1 MQLLKLPN
9 EGRSANQREIEKL
22 SSIPPSFEELKIVTL
37 TRFAAA
43 GLALSLLMGS
53 SALAQ
58 TQGKNEVSIHQTK
71 PVDLTPVDSQANLVE
86 ALIVNARLPGPA
98 WWKVSDADT
107 TVYVMGVPAFTPRK
121 LDFDD
126 SVLRRRLDGANVLII
141 GQEPEVRILSL
152 LALIPGRGK
161 PFMMD
166 RPMRDTLPPELR
178 ARLET
183 RLKARSKPVSEY
195 DEMKPALAGFI
206 IANDRGGGVSIT
218 VGDLTDRIRDLA
230 KSKAVAVQPR
240 VKKLDDYDLIGMVKS
255 LAEAPRPLQE
265 LCLDAGLK
273 EAENGLAGVRETA
286 EQWAEGQVREVVSAE
301 RGYQR
306 CLASTPW
313 IARQF
318 KDGQDDAV
326 SAIASALKKPGKAV
340 AVIELRSLLT
350 EGGVLDR
357 LRAKG
362 FTVTAPE

>member
-1 MQLLKLPN
+1 M
-9 EGRSANQREIEKL
+9 
-22 SSIPPSFEELKIVTL
+22 TL

-43 GLALSLLMGS
+43 GLALSLLCGG

-58 TQGKNEVSIHQTK
+58 VQGKNEVSIHQTK

-86 ALIVNARLPGPA
+86 ELIVNARLPGPA
-98 WWKVSDADT
+98 WWKVTDADT
-107 TVYVMGVPAFTPRK
+107 TVYVMGVPAFMPDK

-126 SVLRRRLDGANVLII
+126 SVLRRRLDGASILII
-141 GQEPEVRILSL
+141 GQQPDISILGL
-152 LALIPGRGK
+152 LSLIPGRGK
-161 PFMMD
+161 QFIAE
-166 RPMRDTLPPELR
+166 RPMRETLPPDLR
-178 ARLET
+178 ARLEKQ
-183 RLKARSKPVSEY
+183 LKARGKPATEF
-195 DEMKPALAGFI
+195 DKWKPALAGFV
-206 IANDRGGGVSIT
+206 IANRGGDNVSISL
-218 VGDLTDRIRDLA
+218 GKDTDRFRDLA
-230 KSKAVAVQPR
+230 KSKAVAVKPR

-255 LAEAPRPLQE
+255 LADAPQPLQE

-273 EAENGLAGVRETA
+273 QAENGLASIRETA

-326 SAIASALKKPGKAV
+326 GAITSALKKPGKAV
-340 AVIELRSLLT
+340 AIIELRSLLT
-350 EGGVLDR
+350 EDGVLDR

-362 FTVTAPE
+362 FTVVAPE

>member
-1 MQLLKLPN
+1 M
-9 EGRSANQREIEKL
+9 
-22 SSIPPSFEELKIVTL
+22 TL

-43 GLALSLLMGS
+43 GLAISLLCGG

-58 TQGKNEVSIHQTK
+58 AQGKNEVSVYQTK
-71 PVDLTPVDSQANLVE
+71 PVALTPVDSQANLVE
-86 ALIVNARLPGPA
+86 ELIVNARLPGPA

-107 TVYVMGVPAFTPRK
+107 TVYVMGVPAFMPDK

-141 GQEPEVRILSL
+141 GQQPDVKILSL
-152 LALIPGRGK
+152 LGLIPGKGK
-161 PFMMD
+161 QFMTD
-166 RPMRDTLPPELR
+166 RPMRETLPPDLR
-178 ARLET
+178 ARLEKQ
-183 RLKARSKPVSEY
+183 LKARGKKADEY
-195 DEMKPALAGFI
+195 DKVKPALAGFV

-218 VGDLTDRIRDLA
+218 VGKFTDRFHDLA
-230 KSKAVAVQPR
+230 KSKEIAVQPR

-255 LAEAPRPLQE
+255 LADAPQPLQE

-273 EAENGLAGVRETA
+273 QAENGLATVRETA
-286 EQWAEGQVREVVSAE
+286 EQWAEGQVREVVAAD

-326 SAIASALKKPGKAV
+326 GAIASALKKPGKAV

-357 LRAKG
+357 LRARG

>member
-1 MQLLKLPN
+1 M
-9 EGRSANQREIEKL
+9 
-22 SSIPPSFEELKIVTL
+22 TL

-43 GLALSLLMGS
+43 GLAISLMCGGS
-53 SALAQ
+53 AFAQ
-58 TQGKNEVSIHQTK
+58 AQGKNEVSIHQTK

-86 ALIVNARLPGPA
+86 ELIVNARLPGPA

-107 TVYVMGVPAFTPRK
+107 TVYVMGVPAFAPRK
-121 LDFDD
+121 LDFDT
-126 SVLRRRLDGANVLII
+126 SVLRRRLDGANILII

-161 PFMMD
+161 QFKVD
-166 RPMRDTLPPELR
+166 RPMRETLPPDLR
-178 ARLET
+178 ARLEKQ
-183 RLKARSKPVSEY
+183 LKARGKPL
-195 DEMKPALAGFI
+195 DEHDDMKPALAGFV
-206 IANDRGGGVSIT
+206 IANERGGGVSIT
-218 VGDLTDRIRDLA
+218 VGDLTNKIRDLA
-230 KSKAVAVQPR
+230 KSKEVAVQPR
-240 VKKLDDYDLIGMVKS
+240 VRKLGDYDLIGMVKS
-255 LAEAPRPLQE
+255 LAEAPQPLQE

-273 EAENGLAGVRETA
+273 EAENGLASVRETA
-286 EQWAEGQVREVVSAE
+286 DQWAEGQVRQVVAAE

-326 SAIASALKKPGKAV
+326 GAITSALKKPGKAV
-340 AVIELRSLLT
+340 AIIELRSLLA

>member
-1 MQLLKLPN
+1 M
-9 EGRSANQREIEKL
+9 
-22 SSIPPSFEELKIVTL
+22 TL

-43 GLALSLLMGS
+43 GLAISLLCSG

-58 TQGKNEVSIHQTK
+58 AQGKNEVSIHQTK

-86 ALIVNARLPGPA
+86 ELIVNARLPGPA
-98 WWKVSDADT
+98 WWKVSDGDT
-107 TVYVMGVPAFTPRK
+107 TVYVMGVPEFMPDK

-141 GQEPEVRILSL
+141 GQQPDIKILSL
-152 LALIPGRGK
+152 LGLIPGRGK
-161 PFMMD
+161 EFMTE
-166 RPMRDTLPPELR
+166 RPMRETLPPDLR
-178 ARLET
+178 ARLEKQ
-183 RLKARSKPVSEY
+183 LKARGKKL
-195 DEMKPALAGFI
+195 DEFDKVKPALAGFV
-206 IANDRGGGVSIT
+206 IANSRGGDGVSIT
-218 VGDLTDRIRDLA
+218 LGKDTDRFRDLA
-230 KSKAVAVQPR
+230 KSKEVAVKPR

-255 LAEAPRPLQE
+255 LADAPQPLQE

-273 EAENGLAGVRETA
+273 QVENGLATVREVA

-326 SAIASALKKPGKAV
+326 GAITSALKKPGKAV

-350 EGGVLDR
+350 EGGVLDC

>member
-1 MQLLKLPN
+1 MTLP
-9 EGRSANQREIEKL
+9 S
-22 SSIPPSFEELKIVTL
+22 
-37 TRFAAA
+37 FAAA
-43 GLALSLLMGS
+43 RPALSLLCGG

-58 TQGKNEVSIHQTK
+58 QQGKNEVSIHQTK

-86 ALIVNARLPGPA
+86 ELVVNARLPGPA
-98 WWKVSDADT
+98 WWKVTDGDT
-107 TVYVMGVPAFTPRK
+107 TVYVMGVPAFAPDK

-161 PFMMD
+161 QFIMGK
-166 RPMRDTLPPELR
+166 PMRETLQPDLR
-178 ARLET
+178 ARLEKQ
-183 RLKARSKPVSEY
+183 LAARGKPLTEY
-195 DEMKPALAGFI
+195 DDLKPALAGFV

-218 VGDLTDRIRDLA
+218 LGNLTDRIRDLA
-230 KSKAVAVQPR
+230 KSKDVAVQPR

-255 LAEAPRPLQE
+255 LAEAPEPLQA

-273 EAENGLAGVRETA
+273 QAENGLATLRETA
-286 EQWAEGQVREVVSAE
+286 DQWAEGQVREVVSDE

-318 KDGQDDAV
+318 RDGQDDAV
-326 SAIASALKKPGKAV
+326 GAITSALKKPGKAV
-340 AVIELRSLLT
+340 ALIELRSLLA

-362 FTVTAPE
+362 FTVTTPE

>member
-1 MQLLKLPN
+1 
-9 EGRSANQREIEKL
+9 
-22 SSIPPSFEELKIVTL
+22 
-37 TRFAAA
+37 
-43 GLALSLLMGS
+43 MG
-53 SALAQ
+53 
-58 TQGKNEVSIHQTK
+58 
-71 PVDLTPVDSQANLVE
+71 
-86 ALIVNARLPGPA
+86 
-98 WWKVSDADT
+98 
-107 TVYVMGVPAFTPRK
+107 MPAFAPKK

-126 SVLRRRLDGANVLII
+126 SVLRRRLDGSNVLIL

-152 LALIPGRGK
+152 LGLIPGKGK
-161 PFMMD
+161 QFTMAK
-166 RPMRDTLPPELR
+166 PMRDTLSPDLR

-183 RLKARSKPVSEY
+183 RLKAQGKPLSEY
-195 DEMKPALAGFI
+195 DDIKPALAGFVV
-206 IANDRGGGVSIT
+206 ANDRGGGVTIT
-218 VGDLTDRIRDLA
+218 LGSLTDRIRDLA
-230 KSKAVAVQPR
+230 KGKTVAVQPR

-255 LAEAPRPLQE
+255 LAEAPQPLQE

-273 EAENGLAGVRETA
+273 EADNGLASVRETA

-326 SAIASALKKPGKAV
+326 GAITSALKKPGKAV

>member
-1 MQLLKLPN
+1 M
-9 EGRSANQREIEKL
+9 
-22 SSIPPSFEELKIVTL
+22 TL

-43 GLALSLLMGS
+43 GLALSLLIAG

-58 TQGKNEVSIHQTK
+58 VQGRNEVSIHQTA
-71 PVDLTPVDSQANLVE
+71 PVDLHPVDSQANLVE
-86 ALIVNARLPGPA
+86 ELIVNARLPGPA
-98 WWKVSDADT
+98 WWKVTDADT
-107 TVYVMGVPAFTPRK
+107 TVYVMGVPAFAPDK

-141 GQEPEVRILSL
+141 GQQPEVRILSL

-161 PFMMD
+161 QFIMD
-166 RPMRDTLPPELR
+166 RPMRDTLPPDLR
-178 ARLET
+178 ARLEKH
-183 RLKARSKPVSEY
+183 LKAQGKPLSEH
-195 DEMKPALAGFI
+195 DDVKPALAGFI
-206 IANDRGGGVSIT
+206 VANDRGGGVSIT
-218 VGDLTDRIRDLA
+218 LGSLTDRIRDLA

-240 VKKLDDYDLIGMVKS
+240 VRKLDDYDLIGMVKS

-265 LCLDAGLK
+265 LCLDAGLRQ
-273 EAENGLAGVRETA
+273 AENGLAGFRETA

-326 SAIASALKKPGKAV
+326 GAISSALKKPGKAV
-340 AVIELRSLLT
+340 AVIELRSLLAQD
-350 EGGVLDR
+350 GVLDR

-362 FTVTAPE
+362 FTVVAPE

>member
-1 MQLLKLPN
+1 M
-9 EGRSANQREIEKL
+9 
-22 SSIPPSFEELKIVTL
+22 VTL

-43 GLALSLLMGS
+43 GLALSLLCGG

-58 TQGKNEVSIHQTK
+58 AQGKNEVSIHQTK

-86 ALIVNARLPGPA
+86 ELIVNARLPGPA
-98 WWKVSDADT
+98 WWKVSDGDT
-107 TVYVMGVPAFTPRK
+107 NVYVMGVPAFAPQK

-161 PFMMD
+161 PFIMD

-178 ARLET
+178 ARLEKQLAK
-183 RLKARSKPVSEY
+183 RAKPLTEY
-195 DEMKPALAGFI
+195 DELKPALAGFI
-206 IANDRGGGVSIT
+206 IANDRSGNVSIT
-218 VGDLTDRIRDLA
+218 IGDLTDRIQKLA
-230 KSKAVAVQPR
+230 KSKDIAVQPR
-240 VKKLDDYDLIGMVKS
+240 IKKLDDYDLIGMVKS
-255 LAEAPRPLQE
+255 LGEAPQPLQE

-286 EQWAEGQVREVVSAE
+286 DQWAEGQVKAVVAAE

-318 KDGQDDAV
+318 EDGQDDAV
-326 SAIASALKKPGKAV
+326 GAITSALKKPGKAV

-357 LRAKG
+357 LRGKG

>member
-1 MQLLKLPN
+1 M
-9 EGRSANQREIEKL
+9 
-22 SSIPPSFEELKIVTL
+22 TL

-43 GLALSLLMGS
+43 GLAISLLCGG

-58 TQGKNEVSIHQTK
+58 AQGKNEVSIHQTK
-71 PVDLTPVDSQANLVE
+71 PVALTPVDSQANLVE
-86 ALIVNARLPGPA
+86 ELIVNARLPGPA
-98 WWKVSDADT
+98 WWKVSDDDT
-107 TVYVMGVPAFTPRK
+107 TVYVMGVPDFMPDK
-121 LDFDD
+121 LDFDT
-126 SVLRRRLDGANVLII
+126 SVLRRRLDGANILII
-141 GQEPEVRILSL
+141 GQQPEVRILSL
-152 LALIPGRGK
+152 LGLIPGKGK
-161 PFMMD
+161 QFKMD
-166 RPMRDTLPPELR
+166 TPMRDTLPPDLR
-178 ARLET
+178 ARLEKQ
-183 RLKARSKPVSEY
+183 LKARGKPIN
-195 DEMKPALAGFI
+195 DHDDLKPALSGFV
-206 IANDRGGGVSIT
+206 IANSRGGDGVSIT
-218 VGDLTDRIRDLA
+218 LGKFTDRFRDLA
-230 KSKAVAVQPR
+230 KSKEVAVQPR

-255 LAEAPRPLQE
+255 LAEAPQPLQA

-273 EAENGLAGVRETA
+273 QAENGLSTVRETA

-326 SAIASALKKPGKAV
+326 GAITSALKKPGKAV

>member
-1 MQLLKLPN
+1 M
-9 EGRSANQREIEKL
+9 
-22 SSIPPSFEELKIVTL
+22 TL

-43 GLALSLLMGS
+43 GLTLSLLCGG

-58 TQGKNEVSIHQTK
+58 AQVAGKNEVSIHQTK
-71 PVDLTPVDSQANLVE
+71 PVALTPVDSQANLVE
-86 ALIVNARLPGPA
+86 ELIVNARLPGPA
-98 WWKVSDADT
+98 WWKVTDGDT
-107 TVYVMGVPAFTPRK
+107 TVYVMGVPAFAPDK

-141 GQEPEVRILSL
+141 GQQPEVRILSL

-161 PFMMD
+161 EFVMGQS
-166 RPMRDTLPPELR
+166 MRDTLPPDLR
-178 ARLET
+178 ARLEKQ
-183 RLKARSKPVSEY
+183 LKVRGKPATEF
-195 DEMKPALAGFI
+195 DQFKPALAGFV
-206 IANDRGGGVSIT
+206 IANSRGGEGVSIT
-218 VGDLTDRIRDLA
+218 LGQFTDRFRDLA
-230 KSKAVAVQPR
+230 KSKAVAAQPR

-255 LAEAPRPLQE
+255 LAQAPQPLQE

-273 EAENGLAGVRETA
+273 QAENGLASVRETA

-326 SAIASALKKPGKAV
+326 GAIASALKKPGKAV
-340 AVIELRSLLT
+340 AVIELRALLT

>member
-1 MQLLKLPN
+1 M
-9 EGRSANQREIEKL
+9 
-22 SSIPPSFEELKIVTL
+22 TL

-43 GLALSLLMGS
+43 GLAISLLCAG

-58 TQGKNEVSIHQTK
+58 QQGKNEVSIYQTK
-71 PVDLTPVDSQANLVE
+71 PVALTPVDSQANLVE
-86 ALIVNARLPGPA
+86 ELIVNARLPGPA
-98 WWKVSDADT
+98 WWKVTDADT
-107 TVYVMGVPAFTPRK
+107 TVYVMGVPAFMPDK

-126 SVLRRRLDGANVLII
+126 SVMRRRLDGANVLII
-141 GQEPEVRILSL
+141 GQRPEVRILSL
-152 LALIPGRGK
+152 LGLIPGKGR
-161 PFMMD
+161 PFKMD
-166 RPMRDTLPPELR
+166 RPMRDTLPPDLR
-178 ARLET
+178 ARLEKQ
-183 RLKARSKPVSEY
+183 LKARGKPVSEY
-195 DEMKPALAGFI
+195 DDLKPALAGFI
-206 IANDRGGGVSIT
+206 IAHSRGGDGVSIT
-218 VGDLTDRIRDLA
+218 LGKETDRFRDLA
-230 KSKAVAVQPR
+230 KSKDLKVQPR
-240 VKKLDDYDLIGMVKS
+240 IKKLDDYDLIGMVKS
-255 LAEAPRPLQE
+255 LAEAPQPLQE

-273 EAENGLAGVRETA
+273 QAENSLATVRETA

-326 SAIASALKKPGKAV
+326 GAITQALKKPGKAV

-362 FTVTAPE
+362 FKVVAPE

>member
-1 MQLLKLPN
+1 M
-9 EGRSANQREIEKL
+9 
-22 SSIPPSFEELKIVTL
+22 TL
-37 TRFAAA
+37 IRFAAA
-43 GLALSLLMGS
+43 GLAISLLCAG

-58 TQGKNEVSIHQTK
+58 AQGKNEVSIHQTK

-86 ALIVNARLPGPA
+86 ELIVNARLPGPA
-98 WWKVSDADT
+98 WWKVTDADT
-107 TVYVMGVPAFTPRK
+107 TVYVMGVPAFMPDK

-141 GQEPEVRILSL
+141 GQQPDVSILSL
-152 LALIPGRGK
+152 LGLIPGRGK
-161 PFMMD
+161 PFITD
-166 RPMRDTLPPELR
+166 RPMRDTLPPDLR
-178 ARLET
+178 ARLEKQ
-183 RLKARSKPVSEY
+183 LKARGKKL
-195 DEMKPALAGFI
+195 DEFDKVKPALAGFV
-206 IANDRGGGVSIT
+206 IANRGGGDVSIT
-218 VGDLTDRIRDLA
+218 LGKDTDRFRDLA
-230 KSKAVAVQPR
+230 KSKEIAVRPR

-255 LAEAPRPLQE
+255 LAEAPQPLQE

-273 EAENGLAGVRETA
+273 QAENGLASVRETA

-318 KDGQDDAV
+318 QEGQDDAV
-326 SAIASALKKPGKAV
+326 NAISSALKKPGKAV

-350 EGGVLDR
+350 QGGVLDR

-362 FTVTAPE
+362 FTVVAPE

>member
-1 MQLLKLPN
+1 M
-9 EGRSANQREIEKL
+9 
-22 SSIPPSFEELKIVTL
+22 TL

-43 GLALSLLMGS
+43 GLALSLMCGG

-58 TQGKNEVSIHQTK
+58 AQGKNEVSIHQTK

-86 ALIVNARLPGPA
+86 ELIVNARLPGPA
-98 WWKVSDADT
+98 WWKVSDGDT
-107 TVYVMGVPAFTPRK
+107 TVYVMGVPAFTPQK
-121 LDFDD
+121 LDFDQ

-141 GQEPEVRILSL
+141 GQEPEVRLLSL

-166 RPMRDTLPPELR
+166 KPMRDTLPAPLR
-178 ARLET
+178 ARLEAQ
-183 RLKARSKPVSEY
+183 LKARSKPVSEY
-195 DEMKPALAGFI
+195 DELKPALAGFI
-206 IANDRGGGVSIT
+206 IANSRGGGVSIT

-230 KSKAVAVQPR
+230 KSKAVKVQPR
-240 VKKLDDYDLIGMVKS
+240 VKKLGDYDLIGMVKS
-255 LAEAPRPLQE
+255 LAEAPQPLQE

-273 EAENGLAGVRETA
+273 EAENGLASIRETA
-286 EQWAEGQVREVVSAE
+286 DQWAEGQVRQVVSAE

-326 SAIASALKKPGKAV
+326 DAISSALKKPGKAV
-340 AVIELRSLLT
+340 AVIELRSLLA

>member
-1 MQLLKLPN
+1 M
-9 EGRSANQREIEKL
+9 
-22 SSIPPSFEELKIVTL
+22 TL
-37 TRFAAA
+37 RRFAAA
-43 GLALSLLMGS
+43 GLALSLLCGG

-58 TQGKNEVSIHQTK
+58 AQAPGKNEVSIHQTK

-86 ALIVNARLPGPA
+86 ELIVNARLPGPA
-98 WWKVSDADT
+98 WWKVSDGDT
-107 TVYVMGVPAFTPRK
+107 TVYVMGMPAFAPNK

-126 SVLRRRLDGANVLII
+126 SVLRRRLDGANVLIM

-152 LALIPGRGK
+152 LALIPGKGK
-161 PFMMD
+161 QFTMAT
-166 RPMRDTLPPELR
+166 PMRDTLPPDLR
-178 ARLET
+178 SRLEAQ
-183 RLKARSKPVSEY
+183 LKARSKPLTEY
-195 DEMKPALAGFI
+195 DDIKPALAGFV
-206 IANDRGGGVSIT
+206 IANSRGGDGVSISL
-218 VGDLTDRIRDLA
+218 GKLSERIRDLA
-230 KSKAVAVQPR
+230 KSKEVAVQPR
-240 VKKLDDYDLIGMVKS
+240 VKKLGDYDLIGMVKS
-255 LAEAPRPLQE
+255 LAEAPKPLQE

-273 EAENGLAGVRETA
+273 EAENGLASVRETA
-286 EQWAEGQVREVVSAE
+286 DQWADGQVRQVVSAE

-326 SAIASALKKPGKAV
+326 GAITSALKKPGKAV

>member
-1 MQLLKLPN
+1 M
-9 EGRSANQREIEKL
+9 
-22 SSIPPSFEELKIVTL
+22 TL

-43 GLALSLLMGS
+43 GLAISLMCGG

-58 TQGKNEVSIHQTK
+58 AQDRNEVSIHQTK

-98 WWKVSDADT
+98 WWKVSDGDT
-107 TVYVMGVPAFTPRK
+107 NVYVMGVPAFAPQK

-126 SVLRRRLDGANVLII
+126 SVLRRRLDGANVVII
-141 GQEPEVRILSL
+141 GQQPEMRILSL

-161 PFMMD
+161 PFLTD
-166 RPMRDTLPPELR
+166 KPMRESLPPDLR
-178 ARLET
+178 ARLEA
-183 RLKARSKPVSEY
+183 RLKARGKPLGEY

-206 IANDRGGGVSIT
+206 IANDRDGGVSIT
-218 VGDLTDRIRDLA
+218 PKALVDRIRDLA
-230 KSKAVAVQPR
+230 KSKDLKAPPR

-255 LAEAPRPLQE
+255 LGEAPQPLQE

-273 EAENGLAGVRETA
+273 QAENGLASVRETA
-286 EQWAEGQVREVVSAE
+286 EQWAEGQVREVVAAE

-326 SAIASALKKPGKAV
+326 AAITSALKKPGKAV
-340 AVIELRSLLT
+340 AVVELRSLLT

>member
-1 MQLLKLPN
+1 MTLP
-9 EGRSANQREIEKL
+9 RLA
-22 SSIPPSFEELKIVTL
+22 V
-37 TRFAAA
+37 A
-43 GLALSLLMGS
+43 GLTLSLLLGG
-53 SALAQ
+53 LAQ
-58 TQGKNEVSIHQTK
+58 AQGRNEVSIHQTK

-86 ALIVNARLPGPA
+86 ELIVNARLPGPA
-98 WWKVSDADT
+98 WWKVSDGDT
-107 TVYVMGVPAFTPRK
+107 NVYVMGVPAFAPQK

-141 GQEPEVRILSL
+141 GQEPEVRLLSL

-161 PFMMD
+161 PFLTD
-166 RPMRDTLPPELR
+166 GPMRESLPPALR
-178 ARLET
+178 ARLEA
-183 RLKARSKPVSEY
+183 RLKAVGKPLTEY
-195 DEMKPALAGFI
+195 DDMKPALAGFV
-206 IANDRGGGVSIT
+206 IANNRSGGGVSIT
-218 VGDLTDRIRDLA
+218 VGDLTDRIRNLA
-230 KSKAVAVQPR
+230 KSKDVAVQPR

-255 LAEAPRPLQE
+255 LAEAPQPLQE

-273 EAENGLAGVRETA
+273 EAENGLASVRETA
-286 EQWAEGQVREVVSAE
+286 EQWAEGQVRQVVAAE

-326 SAIASALKKPGKAV
+326 SAITSALKKPGKAV
-340 AVIELRSLLT
+340 AVVELRSLLT

>member
-1 MQLLKLPN
+1 M
-9 EGRSANQREIEKL
+9 
-22 SSIPPSFEELKIVTL
+22 TL

-43 GLALSLLMGS
+43 GLAISLMCGG

-58 TQGKNEVSIHQTK
+58 VQGKNEVSIHQTK

-86 ALIVNARLPGPA
+86 ELIVNARLPGPA
-98 WWKVSDADT
+98 WWKVSDGDT
-107 TVYVMGVPAFTPRK
+107 TVYVMGVPAFTPQK
-121 LDFDD
+121 LDFDT
-126 SVLRRRLDGANVLII
+126 SVLRRRLDGANVLIL
-141 GQEPEVRILSL
+141 GQEPEIQILSL

-161 PFMMD
+161 PFLSD
-166 RPMRDTLPPELR
+166 TPMRESLPPALR
-178 ARLET
+178 ARLEA
-183 RLKARSKPVSEY
+183 RLKSQGRSLKEY

-206 IANDRGGGVSIT
+206 IANNRGGSVSIT
-218 VGDLTDRIRDLA
+218 AGDLTDRIRALA
-230 KSKAVAVQPR
+230 KSKDVAVQPR

-273 EAENGLAGVRETA
+273 EAENGLASIRETA
-286 EQWAEGQVREVVSAE
+286 EQWAEGQVREVVAAE

-326 SAIASALKKPGKAV
+326 SAISSALKKPGKAV

-350 EGGVLDR
+350 QGGVLDR